1 MEPGHRRM
9 AIVVTL
15 IVVAVTVG
23 AVAYMRGDGRG
34 VPPPNDQAAGDL
46 GNFTDAS
53 GGLPQTGD
61 YFSVVL
67 ADLDG
72 DGHDDLVASA
82 GQNGGT
88 VDTHGIHAY
97 LYDGSGGWKEAS
109 DGLPTTTYTFGG
121 VAVADLDGD
130 GRPDIVAPTE
140 GWSGSGDLGVT
151 VHLNRLSASGGI
163 SWVDGPVPVG
173 SGYYHQAIVTDLNG
187 DGLAD
192 IAAAGRDDGVRA
204 WLGGR
209 GQAGALTWT
218 EASAGLPSRGQW
230 ISVAAADLDGDGKVD
245 IAATPYSSASP
256 EVRIYIGDG
265 TGRWTA
271 RSGAMPRT
279 SHIPIMVA
287 IADVNADSRPDLVV
301 SLRDDGLA
309 CFLGSGLGD
318 ALTFTAAS
326 AGLPTRGG
334 CYQVAIGD
342 LDMDGHLDIL
352 AACIDRGLE
361 LYLGGIAPA
370 GGWEWSRVGL
380 HLPEGSYSG
389 AALGDIDGD
398 GVLDVAGG
406 QWGTSSEGGLQAL
419 LGHMNRE

>member
-1 MEPGHRRM
+1 MEPRKRRM
-9 AIVVTL
+9 AIVVAA
-15 IVVAVTVG
+15 IVVAVAVG
-23 AVAYMRGDGRG
+23 TVAYMRGDGNG
-34 VPPPNDQAAGDL
+34 VPPPDDQAAGDL

-53 GGLPQTGD
+53 SGLPQSGD
-61 YFSVVL
+61 FYSVAL
-67 ADLDG
+67 ADLDA

-88 VDTHGIHAY
+88 VDTQGIHAY
-97 LYDGSGGWKEAS
+97 LYGGAGGWREAS
-109 DGLPTTTYTFGG
+109 DGLPTTHTFGG

-130 GRPDIVAPTE
+130 GRADIVAPTE

-151 VHLNRLSASGGI
+151 VHLNRPGGSGGI
-163 SWVDGPVPVG
+163 QWVDGPAPVDT
-173 SGYYHQAIVTDLNG
+173 GYYHQAIVADLDG

-192 IAAAGRDDGVRA
+192 VVAAGRDDGVRA

-209 GQAGALTWT
+209 GQGGALTWT
-218 EASAGLPSRGQW
+218 EASSGLPSHGQW

-245 IAATPYSSASP
+245 IATTPYSSASP

-265 TGRWTA
+265 AGGWTA
-271 RSGAMPRT
+271 RTGAMPQT

-318 ALTFTAAS
+318 ALTYRAAPT
-326 AGLPTRGG
+326 GLPTRGG
-334 CYQVAIGD
+334 YYQVAVGD
-342 LDMDGHLDIL
+342 LNRDGHLDIL

-370 GGWEWSRVGL
+370 GGWQWSRVGL

-389 AALGDIDGD
+389 AALGDVDGD

-406 QWGTSSEGGLQAL
+406 QWGTDAEGGLQVL
-419 LGHMNRE
+419 LGHITRE